1 MDEFNQGLS
10 RRKAVYLPYS
20 QAVPS
25 TYTIDEANCIFFEKG
40 HCRACEEFCQS
51 KAIDFDQS
59 EKTVS
64 LEVGAVI
71 LAPGFKAFDPS
82 ALDTYSYSSHP
93 NVITA
98 LELERLL
105 SAGGPTTG
113 HLVRPGDG
121 QEPRRI
127 AFLQCVGSRDVNGC
141 GHGYCS
147 SVCCM
152 YAIKEA
158 IVAKEHAGDDLDVTI
173 FFMDIRTAGKDFER
187 YYEKAKEAGI
197 RFVRCRIHSV
207 LPNVRNGN
215 LMLRYVTED
224 GLMVDE
230 EHEMVVLS
238 QGLEISE
245 DTMDL
250 AGRLEIEL
258 DRYNFVRTSSFT
270 PVSTSRPGIYTCG
283 VMNGPKDIPE
293 SVIEASAAAGAV
305 AALLADVRGAEIK
318 ERAIPVQRD
327 VHGEPPRI
335 GVFVCACGVNIAG
348 VVDVP
353 AVVEYCRSLP
363 FVEHV
368 EENLFTC
375 AQDTQARMG
384 GIIRDHNLNRI
395 VVSACSP
402 RTHEALFQ
410 ETLTAAGLNKY
421 LFEMANIRNH
431 NSWVHADDPE
441 AATEKAKDLIRMT
454 VAKTALLEP
463 LFENE
468 IGVHPSALIVGGG
481 VSGLTSALNLS
492 QQGFMVD
499 LVESTDKLGGA
510 ANRLHRSA
518 KGEDIRAFARD
529 LSDRV
534 LTDDKIKVHFGAK
547 IIAVDGFVGNFTTRL
562 SSGAEISHGVSIL
575 ATGAD
580 ELEPGEYLRGT
591 DPRILTSLE
600 MDDLLAENNAK
611 LKEAGAIAFI
621 QCVGSREPDRP
632 YCSKVCCTH
641 SVMNA
646 LEIKKINPKARIY
659 ILYREMRTY
668 AEKEDLYREALEK
681 GVIFIRYELD
691 SKPEVAHPGS
701 SLEVSLTDPILEREV
716 VIKPDYLVLASA
728 IVSRRDDE
736 LARMFKV
743 PLDEDGWFLEAHQKL
758 RPVEFATEGL
768 FLAGLAH
775 YPKPIEESISQA
787 LAAASRAATVL
798 SSSSLLVGGS
808 VTEVDPV
815 RCTGC
820 SACIEVCPY
829 KAIALDENERA
840 VVNEAL
846 CKGCGT
852 CSSTCRSGAPSLK
865 GLTNAS
871 IFAQISACF

>member
-25 TYTIDEANCIFFEKG
+25 AYTIDEANCIFFEKG
-40 HCRACEEFCQS
+40 TCRACEKFCQS
-51 KAIDFDQS
+51 NAVDFDQS
-59 EKTVS
+59 EKTFN
-64 LEVGAVI
+64 LEVGAII

-82 ALDTYSYSSHP
+82 AHDTYSYSSHP

-113 HLVRPGDG
+113 RLVRPGDG
-121 QEPRRI
+121 REPGKV
-127 AFLQCVGSRDVNGC
+127 AFLQCVGSRDINGC

-152 YAIKEA
+152 YALKEA
-158 IVAKEHAGDDLDVTI
+158 VIAKEHSRDDLDITI
-173 FFMDIRTAGKDFER
+173 FFMDIRTTGKDFER
-187 YYEKAKEAGI
+187 YYEKAKKAGI

-207 LPNVRNGN
+207 IPSVKNGN

-230 EHEMVVLS
+230 EQEMVVLS
-238 QGLEISE
+238 HGLEISE
-245 DTMDL
+245 DTIDL

-258 DRYNFVRTSSFT
+258 DHHNFVRTSSFT

-305 AALLADVRGAEIK
+305 SALLADVRGAETR
-318 ERAIPVQRD
+318 ERAVPVQRD

-335 GVFVCACGVNIAG
+335 GVFVCDCGVNIAG

-353 AVVEYCRSLP
+353 AVVEYVRSLP

-375 AQDTQARMG
+375 AQDTQARMAE
-384 GIIRDHNLNRI
+384 IIRVNHLNRI

-441 AATEKAKDLIRMT
+441 AATEKAKDLTRMI

-463 LFENE
+463 LSENE
-468 IGVHPSALIVGGG
+468 IEVNSSALIVGGG

-492 QQGFMVD
+492 RQGFRVD
-499 LVESTDKLGGA
+499 LVERTDKLGGA
-510 ANRLHRSA
+510 ASRLYRLA
-518 KGEDIRAFARD
+518 TGEDIRAFTRD
-529 LSDRV
+529 LAGRV
-534 LTDDKIKVHFGAK
+534 LADDNIKVHLGAK
-547 IIAVDGFVGNFTTRL
+547 IIGAEGFVGNFVTRL
-562 SSGAEISHGVSIL
+562 STGAEISHGVVIL

-580 ELEPGEYLRGT
+580 ELEPGEYLRGK
-591 DPRILTSLE
+591 DQRILTSLE
-600 MDDLLAENNAK
+600 MDDLLAENSAK

-646 LEIKKINPKARIY
+646 LEIKKINPKARVY

-668 AEKEDLYREALEK
+668 AEKEDLYQEALEK
-681 GVIFIRYELD
+681 GIIFIRYGLE
-691 SKPEVAHPGS
+691 SKPEVARKGS
-701 SLEVSLTDPILEREV
+701 SLEVSVTDPILEREV

-728 IVSRRDDE
+728 ILSRRDNE

-743 PLDEDGWFLEAHQKL
+743 PLDKDGWFLEAHQKL
-758 RPVEFATEGL
+758 RPVEFATEGV

-775 YPKPIEESISQA
+775 YPKPVEESISQA

-798 SSSSLLVGGS
+798 SSSSLMVGGS
-808 VTEVDPV
+808 VTEIDPV

-820 SACIEVCPY
+820 SACIEACPY
-829 KAIALDENERA
+829 QAIVLDENELA
-840 VVNEAL
+840 MVNEAL

-865 GLTNAS
+865 GFTNAG
-871 IFAQISACF
+871 IFAQISASF